1 MTGDGVFFAQTW
13 HKSNLP
19 PTRALFF
26 SSAGTSE
33 GQKLPLIIPPTGPIP
48 STGSIQLPRRL
59 FLPTSTTNNKKY
71 TFCRAGLIN
80 GLLACCG
87 KPCLNYVNGHPTGT
101 MIQNPMARYLTLMYR
116 LQCIKIVVR
125 SADEGRQ
132 ARWAGSA
139 DVVNHQTDGKY
150 VYCEVQYLMYG
161 RANKQSPAAAFQ
173 KMVLLVPRE
182 THAHTY

>member
-26 SSAGTSE
+26 PSAGTSA
-33 GQKLPLIIPPTGPIP
+33 GARNSLSSFPQRAQPQVQAVSSFRGACFCLLLPPT
-48 STGSIQLPRRL
+48 TKSIH
-59 FLPTSTTNNKKY
+59 
-71 TFCRAGLIN
+71 CRAGLIN
-80 GLLACCG
+80 GLLACCR

-101 MIQNPMARYLTLMYR
+101 MIQNPMARYFTLMYR

-150 VYCEVQYLMYG
+150 VYCEVQYLMYV
-161 RANKQSPAAAFQ
+161 RAGKQAEPCSSFSENGFVGAA
-173 KMVLLVPRE
+173 
-182 THAHTY
+182 

>member
-1 MTGDGVFFAQTW
+1 
-13 HKSNLP
+13 
-19 PTRALFF
+19 
-26 SSAGTSE
+26 
-33 GQKLPLIIPPTGPIP
+33 
-48 STGSIQLPRRL
+48 
-59 FLPTSTTNNKKY
+59 
-71 TFCRAGLIN
+71 
-80 GLLACCG
+80 
-87 KPCLNYVNGHPTGT
+87 
-101 MIQNPMARYLTLMYR
+101 MIQNLMARYLTLMYR

-150 VYCEVQYLMYG
+150 VYLCEVQYLMYG

-182 THAHTY
+182 THAHT

>member
-1 MTGDGVFFAQTW
+1 MLMTGDGVFSHRRGTKATYLLLGLFSFPPLSLRRGAETPSHHSPNGPNHKYRQYPASAAPVFAYFYHQ
-13 HKSNLP
+13 
-19 PTRALFF
+19 
-26 SSAGTSE
+26 
-33 GQKLPLIIPPTGPIP
+33 QQ
-48 STGSIQLPRRL
+48 SIHCL
-59 FLPTSTTNNKKY
+59 
-71 TFCRAGLIN
+71 N
-80 GLLACCG
+80 GLACCG

-150 VYCEVQYLMYG
+150 VYCEVQYC
-161 RANKQSPAAAFQ
+161 
-173 KMVLLVPRE
+173 
-182 THAHTY
+182 T